1 MRLMPVFF
9 ITKTLFLYF
18 LNHEQLSLMRDS
30 FFSKSCS
37 GKKHLFIS
45 KRDERTNGSVFA
57 PVVTCRGDAG
67 FLARHLT
74 RKGGKLMSTQE
85 QEGKEYTRTDV
96 SKRPSGK
103 MTVEEAG
110 RRGGERTAQTRGHE
124 FYQSIGRKGGEVVS
138 KDKQHMAAI
147 GRKGGEAVSRDRAH
161 MALIGQKGGEARS
174 RHFKKQQLEK
184 KKLQEAQEKTQT
196 AQTAEGAAAHEFS
209 KPAAGEQEKAG

>member
-1 MRLMPVFF
+1 
-9 ITKTLFLYF
+9 
-18 LNHEQLSLMRDS
+18 
-30 FFSKSCS
+30 
-37 GKKHLFIS
+37 
-45 KRDERTNGSVFA
+45 
-57 PVVTCRGDAG
+57 
-67 FLARHLT
+67 
-74 RKGGKLMSTQE
+74 MSTQE
-85 QEGKEYTRTDV
+85 HEGKEHTRTDV

-174 RHFKKQQLEK
+174 RHFKQRQVEK
-184 KKLQEAQEKTQT
+184 KKMQEAPEKTQSVKPG
-196 AQTAEGAAAHEFS
+196 EAASASDFS
-209 KPAAGEQEKAG
+209 KLAASEQEKAG